1 MVNFLFSSQ
10 RHSAISRLPVMLCL
24 IYSQKIWCA
33 NKAANIIA
41 GSPCSCSACTSSLNH
56 AWRCA
61 EHTSPNQN
69 GFMVTTFWER
79 YTRGANLGNLGIKLT
94 AVARNVWQLYRK
106 QAHSNAGTLQSP
118 SIDAQKRRQSFAQ
131 SSSLWCKL
139 LSHVVVQPTFAPQ
152 RCQFLMVRRADFLID
167 LCILCQTH
175 IWI

>member
-94 AVARNVWQLYRK
+94 AVASSVTIISKTSTFKCW
-106 QAHSNAGTLQSP
+106 
-118 SIDAQKRRQSFAQ
+118 DAAESQHRCPKEEAII
-131 SSSLWCKL
+131 CAEL
-139 LSHVVVQPTFAPQ
+139 LIV
-152 RCQFLMVRRADFLID
+152 M
-167 LCILCQTH
+167 
-175 IWI
+175 